1 MGRKGGDRMDLD
13 EVYRH
18 HAELV
23 FKYCCTLCR
32 DEQTA
37 EELTQET
44 FYQAVRSAHRYDG
57 SCKVSTWLCQIAKH
71 LWYREMEK
79 RKRKETVPLD
89 EALVSGDPSAEEQ
102 TLRREELM
110 RLFRRAHLLGETA
123 KEVFLLR
130 VSGELSF
137 REIGEIFGKT
147 ENWAR
152 VTYYRAKQKVTEG
165 WDGHEM

>member
-1 MGRKGGDRMDLD
+1 MDLD
-13 EVYRH
+13 ETYRRY
-18 HAELV
+18 AEMV
-23 FKYCCTLCR
+23 FKYCYTLCR
-32 DEQTA
+32 DEHTA

-57 SCKVSTWLCQIAKH
+57 SCRVSTWLCQIAKH
-71 LWYREMEK
+71 LWYRESEK

-89 EALVSGDPSAEEQ
+89 EELAVGGLSTEEE
-102 TLRREELM
+102 TLQRESVM
-110 RLFRRAHLLGETA
+110 RLYRRAHGLAEPA
-123 KEVFLLR
+123 REVFLLR

-165 WDGHEM
+165 WDDHEM